1 MVQPAPHPA
10 PPGRSPQDRRLN
22 LVAVGLFGLMLLAT
36 ALMWSRLPERMPI
49 HWDLRG
55 RVDGTGSRWT
65 AVRTLPLL
73 SLCSWG
79 LVFLVRRLEPNRST
93 LSDTVDRV
101 LIALLSL
108 FAASHLTLL
117 LSGPVPLTFAVG
129 LSALSAWAAVTIWR
143 GAHPGPK

>member
-1 MVQPAPHPA
+1 
-10 PPGRSPQDRRLN
+10 
-22 LVAVGLFGLMLLAT
+22 
-36 ALMWSRLPERMPI
+36 MPI

-79 LVFLVRRLEPNRST
+79 LVYLMRRVEPNRSA

-108 FAASHLTLL
+108 FAATHLTLL

-143 GAHPGPK
+143 GAHPEPK